1 MICGSS
7 SNGDVICVRLFL
19 GEEARRLVRTA
30 IPGCT
35 GDRAG
40 RSGPAGPG
48 HSPQKSHTY
57 ATSLGS
63 GWQRDVAGVT
73 HGVPIPDE
81 SRALDK
87 L

>member
-7 SNGDVICVRLFL
+7 NNGDVICVRLFL

-48 HSPQKSHTY
+48 RSPQKSHLCHI
-57 ATSLGS
+57 ARFRMAEGC
-63 GWQRDVAGVT
+63 AGVT